1 MTKKEKRTVT
11 ITVFAFI
18 CFLGILLFS
27 SSLTMTFERNHF
39 LSVHTLLEF
48 FSITV
53 AMAIAFQG
61 WISFPQALSR
71 RRLRIATTFLTVA
84 FLDLLHTLTYKQMP
98 GIIVADSSVQL
109 STSFWLAA
117 RMTQAIFLLLA
128 FLLPDGPIH
137 EKDKFLAFFVP
148 FLYIGL
154 VSVGI
159 VHAADSLPPLVIE
172 GVGTTPFKN
181 GIEYII
187 TTLHVI
193 TIVLL
198 IRHYKEKRLAPT
210 LDVTAG
216 FVFLFLS
223 ELIFTLYRNVYD
235 VLNIFGHIYKV
246 IGFSYF
252 LRGLYLA
259 SFKEPFQARERAEQA
274 LAKSREQLRK
284 QALFDELTNLPNRR
298 YFIDTLRERLE
309 IAKVKNETVALFF
322 LDLDN
327 FKNINDSLGHAAGDL
342 LLQSVAK
349 RLTHLHDHFVARLG
363 GDEFAVIVVD
373 VPSFEQVAQQ
383 MIHILGEPFYVR
395 QKELFITT
403 SLGISIYPTH
413 GEDEMTLI
421 QHADMAM
428 YEAKK
433 KGKNQWAMYDP
444 TFEKERMR
452 KSLIRQRLHV
462 ALEQRAISVYYQP
475 IIDMKQNRLV
485 GIEALA
491 RWKDEKLGFIPPD
504 EFISIAEE
512 DGFIIPLG
520 EYIFQTAVLD
530 LKRLH
535 EQGMSH
541 IYVSIN
547 LSLRQLKNE
556 QFFSFVQQLLEQ
568 TCLQPQY
575 IELEITENVA
585 LSDEKQ
591 VIETIRALK
600 QIGIRI
606 AIDDFG
612 SGYSSIAYLRHI
624 SVDTLKIDKSF
635 IFEVITNEHTAK
647 LTEAIIALAHRLQL
661 HIVAEGVETDRHV
674 SFLQS
679 THCDKAQGYLFSPP
693 VPFEQ
698 VVKQLQTAHIR

>member
-128 FLLPDGPIH
+128 FLLPDGPIQ
-137 EKDKFLAFFVP
+137 EKEKFLAFFVP

-193 TIVLL
+193 TIVVL
-198 IRHYKEKRLAPT
+198 IGQYKEKRLAPT
-210 LDVTAG
+210 LDVIAG

-342 LLQSVAK
+342 LLQLVAK
-349 RLTHLHDHFVARLG
+349 RLSHLHDHFVARLG
-363 GDEFAVIVVD
+363 GDEFAVIVSD
-373 VPSFEQVAQQ
+373 VPSLEQVAQQ
-383 MIHILGEPFYVR
+383 MIDILGEPFFVR

-491 RWKDEKLGFIPPD
+491 RWKDEELGFVPPD

>member
-1 MTKKEKRTVT
+1 MTKKERRTLIVSAVA
-11 ITVFAFI
+11 II
-18 CFLGILLFS
+18 CFLTILLLR
-27 SSLTMTFERNHF
+27 SSLSLTFEQNHF
-39 LSVHTLLEF
+39 LSIHTLLEF

-71 RRLRIATTFLTVA
+71 RRLRIATTFLAVGC
-84 FLDLLHTLTYKQMP
+84 LDLLHALTYKQMP

-109 STSFWLAA
+109 TTSFWLAA
-117 RMTQAIFLLLA
+117 RLTQAIFLLLA
-128 FLLPDGPIH
+128 FLLPDGPIQ
-137 EKDKFLAFFVP
+137 EKEKFLAFVAP
-148 FLYIGL
+148 LLYVGL
-154 VSVGI
+154 LSAGI
-159 VHAADSLPPLVIE
+159 VHVAESLPPLVIE
-172 GVGTTPFKN
+172 GVGTTAFKN
-181 GIEYII
+181 SVEYVV
-187 TTLHVI
+187 TTLHII
-193 TIVLL
+193 TIIVLV
-198 IRHYKEKRLAPT
+198 RHHKEKRLAPT
-210 LDVTAG
+210 LDVIVG
-216 FVFLFLS
+216 LVFLFLS

-235 VLNIFGHIYKV
+235 VLNVFGHAYKV

-259 SFKEPFQARERAEQA
+259 TFKEPFQARERAEQA

-298 YFIDTLRERLE
+298 YFIDTLRQRLE
-309 IAKVKNETVALFF
+309 IAKQKNETVALFF

-363 GDEFAVIVVD
+363 GDEFAMIISD

-383 MIHILGEPFYVR
+383 IIHTLGEPFFIR

-403 SLGISIYPTH
+403 SLGMSLYPTH

-444 TFEKERMR
+444 TFEQERVR

-475 IIDMKQNRLV
+475 IIDMKQNELV
-485 GIEALA
+485 GMEALA
-491 RWKDEKLGFIPPD
+491 RWKDTELGFVPPN

-512 DGFIIPLG
+512 DGFIISLG
-520 EYIFQTAVLD
+520 EYIFQTAVFD

-556 QFFSFVQQLLEQ
+556 QFLPFVQQLLEQ

-575 IELEITENVA
+575 IELEITENIA

-600 QIGIRI
+600 QMGVRI

-661 HIVAEGVETDRHV
+661 HIVAEGVETDQHV

-698 VVKQLQTAHIR
+698 MIKQLQTTSI

>member
-1 MTKKEKRTVT
+1 MTKKEKWTMIVSILAT
-11 ITVFAFI
+11 I
-18 CFLGILLFS
+18 CFIAILLFRP
-27 SSLTMTFERNHF
+27 SLTITFEQNHF
-39 LSVHTLLEF
+39 LSLHTILEF

-71 RRLRIATTFLTVA
+71 RRLRIATTFLAVG

-98 GIIVADSSVQL
+98 GIVFADSSVQL
-109 STSFWLAA
+109 ATSFWLAA

-128 FLLPDGPIH
+128 FWLPDGPIQ
-137 EKDKFLAFFVP
+137 EKEKVLGFVVP

-154 VSVGI
+154 VSVLI
-159 VHAADSLPPLVIE
+159 VQAADSLPPLVIQ
-172 GVGTTPFKN
+172 GVGTTPLKN
-181 GIEYII
+181 GIEYVI
-187 TTLHVI
+187 TSLHVM
-193 TIVLL
+193 TIILL

-210 LDVTAG
+210 LDVIAG

-223 ELIFTLYRNVYD
+223 ELIFTLYQNVYD
-235 VLNIFGHIYKV
+235 VLNIFGHVYKV

-259 SFKEPFQARERAEQA
+259 SFKEPFQAKERAEQA
-274 LAKSREQLRK
+274 LAKSKEQLKK

-298 YFIDTLRERLE
+298 YFIDALRQRLN
-309 IAKVKNETVALFF
+309 IAREKKENVSLFF

-342 LLQSVAK
+342 LLQAVAR
-349 RLTHLHDHFVARLG
+349 RLNHLHDHFVARLG
-363 GDEFAVIVVD
+363 GDEFAIIVPD

-383 MIHILGEPFYVR
+383 IIDILGEPFFIR

-403 SLGISIYPTH
+403 SLGISIWPIH

-444 TFEKERMR
+444 IFERERIR
-452 KSLIRQRLHV
+452 KSLIRQRLHI
-462 ALEQRAISVYYQP
+462 ALEQRTISVHYQP
-475 IIDMKQNRLV
+475 IIDMKRNELV
-485 GIEALA
+485 GMEALA
-491 RWKDEKLGFIPPD
+491 RWTDEELGFVPPN

-520 EYIFQTAVLD
+520 EYIFETAVCD

-535 EQGMSH
+535 EQGMNH
-541 IYVSIN
+541 VYVSIN
-547 LSLRQLKNE
+547 LSLRQLKSE
-556 QFFSFVQQLLEQ
+556 QFLCFVQQLLEK
-568 TCLQPQY
+568 TSLQPHH
-575 IELEITENVA
+575 IELEITENIA

-591 VIETIRALK
+591 VIETIQALK
-600 QIGIRI
+600 QMGIRI

-635 IFEVITNEHTAK
+635 IFEVVTNEHTAK
-647 LTEAIIALAHRLQL
+647 LTEAIIALAHQLQL
-661 HIVAEGVETDRHV
+661 HIVAEGVETEQHV

-698 VVKQLQTAHIR
+698 VVKQLQTAHI

>member
-1 MTKKEKRTVT
+1 MTKKEKRTIMVS
-11 ITVFAFI
+11 VLAVI
-18 CFLGILLFS
+18 CFLTILLFR
-27 SSLTMTFERNHF
+27 SSLAMTFERNHF
-39 LSVHTLLEF
+39 LSLHTLLEF

-71 RRLRIATTFLTVA
+71 RRLRIATTFLAVG

-98 GIIVADSSVQL
+98 GIVFADSSVQL
-109 STSFWLAA
+109 TASFWLAA
-117 RMTQAIFLLLA
+117 RLTQAIFLLLA
-128 FLLPDGPIH
+128 FLLPDGPIQ
-137 EKDKFLAFFVP
+137 EKEKFLAFVVP
-148 FLYIGL
+148 LLYVGL
-154 VSVGI
+154 LSAGI
-159 VHAADSLPPLVIE
+159 VHVADSLPPLVIE
-172 GVGTTPFKN
+172 GAGTTSLKN
-181 GIEYII
+181 GVEYII
-187 TTLHVI
+187 TTLHII
-193 TIVLL
+193 TIGVL
-198 IRHYKEKRLAPT
+198 IHHYKEKRLAPT
-210 LDVTAG
+210 LDVIVG
-216 FVFLFLS
+216 LVFLFLS

-235 VLNIFGHIYKV
+235 VLNVLGHIYKV
-246 IGFSYF
+246 VGFTYF

-259 SFKEPFQARERAEQA
+259 TFKEPFQARERAEQA
-274 LAKSREQLRK
+274 LAKSQEQLRK

-309 IAKVKNETVALFF
+309 IAKQKNETVGLFF

-342 LLQSVAK
+342 LLQLVAK
-349 RLTHLHDHFVARLG
+349 RLSHLHDHFVARLG
-363 GDEFAVIVVD
+363 GDEFAMIVPD

-383 MIHILGEPFYVR
+383 MIDILGEPFFIR

-444 TFEKERMR
+444 AFEQERIR
-452 KSLIRQRLHV
+452 KSLIRQRLHA
-462 ALEQRAISVYYQP
+462 ALEQCAISVYYQP
-475 IIDMKQNRLV
+475 IIDVKRNELV
-485 GIEALA
+485 GMEALA
-491 RWKDEKLGFIPPD
+491 RWKDTELGFVPPH
-504 EFISIAEE
+504 EFIHIAEE

-520 EYIFQTAVLD
+520 EYIFQTAVSH
-530 LKRLH
+530 LKQLH

-541 IYVSIN
+541 VYVSIN

-556 QFFSFVQQLLEQ
+556 QFLSFVQQLLKQ

-575 IELEITENVA
+575 IELEITENIA

-591 VIETIRALK
+591 VIETIQALK
-600 QIGIRI
+600 QMGIRI

-661 HIVAEGVETDRHV
+661 HIVAEGVETDQHV

-698 VVKQLQTAHIR
+698 MIKQLQTT

>member
-1 MTKKEKRTVT
+1 MTKKEKWSIMV
-11 ITVFAFI
+11 ISLAFI
-18 CFLGILLFS
+18 CFIAILLFS
-27 SSLTMTFERNHF
+27 SALTMTFKQNHF
-39 LSVHTLLEF
+39 LSLHTLLEF

-71 RRLRIATTFLTVA
+71 RRLRIATTFLAVGC
-84 FLDLLHTLTYKQMP
+84 LDLLHALTYKEMP
-98 GIIVADSSVQL
+98 GIVFADSSVQL
-109 STSFWLAA
+109 ATSFWLAA
-117 RMTQAIFLLLA
+117 RLTQAIFLLLA
-128 FLLPDGPIH
+128 FLLPDGPIQQN
-137 EKDKFLAFFVP
+137 EKLLGFFVP
-148 FLYIGL
+148 LLY
-154 VSVGI
+154 VGI
-159 VHAADSLPPLVIE
+159 LSMSIVHFADSLPPLVVE
-172 GVGTTPFKN
+172 GLGTTPLKN
-181 GIEYII
+181 GVEYVV
-187 TTLHVI
+187 TTLHII

-210 LDVTAG
+210 LDVIIG

-223 ELIFTLYRNVYD
+223 ELIFTLYRHVYD
-235 VLNIFGHIYKV
+235 VLNVFGHVYKV

-298 YFIDTLRERLE
+298 YFIDTLREHLK
-309 IAKVKNETVALFF
+309 IAKEKNETVALFF

-342 LLQSVAK
+342 LLQLVAK
-349 RLTHLHDHFVARLG
+349 RLSHLHDHFVARLG
-363 GDEFAVIVVD
+363 GDEFAVIVAD

-383 MIHILGEPFYVR
+383 MIDILGEPFFIR

-403 SLGISIYPTH
+403 SLGVSVYPTD

-444 TFEKERMR
+444 TFEQERIR

-462 ALEQRAISVYYQP
+462 ALEQRAIAVYYQP
-475 IIDMKQNRLV
+475 IIDMKKNQLV
-485 GIEALA
+485 GMEALA
-491 RWKDEKLGFIPPD
+491 RWNDEELGFVPPN

-520 EYIFQTAVLD
+520 EYIFQTAVFD

-535 EQGMSH
+535 EQGMTH
-541 IYVSIN
+541 VYVSIN

-556 QFFSFVQQLLEQ
+556 QFLSFVQQLLEK
-568 TCLQPQY
+568 TSLQPNH
-575 IELEITENVA
+575 IELEITENIA

-591 VIETIRALK
+591 VIETIHALK
-600 QIGIRI
+600 QMGIRI

-612 SGYSSIAYLRHI
+612 SGYSSIGYLRHI

-647 LTEAIIALAHRLQL
+647 LTEAIIALAHRLHL
-661 HIVAEGVETDRHV
+661 HIVAEGVETDQHV

-679 THCDKAQGYLFSPP
+679 THCDKVQGYFFSPP
-693 VPFEQ
+693 VPFEK
-698 VVKQLQTAHIR
+698 VVKQVQIAHIQ

>member
-1 MTKKEKRTVT
+1 MTKKEKRT
-11 ITVFAFI
+11 ITVSVLAVI
-18 CFLGILLFS
+18 CFLTILLFR
-27 SSLTMTFERNHF
+27 SSLAMTFERNHF
-39 LSVHTLLEF
+39 LSIHTLLEF

-71 RRLRIATTFLTVA
+71 RRLRIATTFLAVG

-109 STSFWLAA
+109 ATSFWLAG

-128 FLLPDGPIH
+128 FLLPDGPIQKG
-137 EKDKFLAFFVP
+137 EKLLGFFVP
-148 FLYIGL
+148 LLYVGL
-154 VSVGI
+154 VSMSI
-159 VHAADSLPPLVIE
+159 VHFADSLPPLVIE
-172 GVGTTPFKN
+172 GLGTTPLKN
-181 GIEYII
+181 GLEYVI
-187 TTLHVI
+187 TTLHII

-210 LDVTAG
+210 LDVIAG

-235 VLNIFGHIYKV
+235 VLNVFGHIYKV

-298 YFIDTLRERLE
+298 YFIDTLRERLK
-309 IAKVKNETVALFF
+309 IAKEKNETVALFF

-342 LLQSVAK
+342 LLQLVAK

-363 GDEFAVIVVD
+363 GDEFAMIVSD

-383 MIHILGEPFYVR
+383 IIHTLGEPFFIR

-403 SLGISIYPTH
+403 SLGVSLYPTH

-444 TFEKERMR
+444 TFEKERIR

-462 ALEQRAISVYYQP
+462 ALEQRAISIYYQP
-475 IIDMKQNRLV
+475 IIDMKQNELV
-485 GIEALA
+485 GMEALA
-491 RWKDEKLGFIPPD
+491 RWKDTELGFVPPN

-512 DGFIIPLG
+512 DGFIISLG
-520 EYIFQTAVLD
+520 EYIFQTAVFD

-556 QFFSFVQQLLEQ
+556 QFLSFVQQLLEQ

-575 IELEITENVA
+575 IELEITENIA

-600 QIGIRI
+600 QMGVRI

-661 HIVAEGVETDRHV
+661 HIVAEGVETDQHV

-698 VVKQLQTAHIR
+698 MIKQLQTT

>member
-1 MTKKEKRTVT
+1 MTKKERRTLIVSA
-11 ITVFAFI
+11 VAVI
-18 CFLGILLFS
+18 CFLTILLLR
-27 SSLTMTFERNHF
+27 SSLSLTFERNHF
-39 LSVHTLLEF
+39 LSIHTLLEF

-71 RRLRIATTFLTVA
+71 RRLRIATTFLSVG

-98 GIIVADSSVQL
+98 GIVFADSSVQL
-109 STSFWLAA
+109 TTSFWLAA
-117 RMTQAIFLLLA
+117 RLTQAIFLLLA
-128 FLLPDGPIH
+128 FLLPDGPIQ
-137 EKDKFLAFFVP
+137 EKEKFLAFVVP
-148 FLYIGL
+148 LLYVGL
-154 VSVGI
+154 LSAGI
-159 VHAADSLPPLVIE
+159 VHVADSLPPLVIE
-172 GVGTTPFKN
+172 GAGTTSLKN
-181 GIEYII
+181 GVEYII
-187 TTLHVI
+187 TTLHII
-193 TIVLL
+193 TIGVL
-198 IRHYKEKRLAPT
+198 IHHYKEKRLAPT
-210 LDVTAG
+210 LDVIVG
-216 FVFLFLS
+216 LVFLFLS

-235 VLNIFGHIYKV
+235 VLNVLGHIYKV
-246 IGFSYF
+246 VGFTYF

-259 SFKEPFQARERAEQA
+259 TFKEPFQARERAEQA
-274 LAKSREQLRK
+274 LAKSQEQLRK

-298 YFIDTLRERLE
+298 YFIDTLRQRLE
-309 IAKVKNETVALFF
+309 IAKQKNETVGLFF

-327 FKNINDSLGHAAGDL
+327 FKNINDSLGHAAGDV

-363 GDEFAVIVVD
+363 GDEFAMIVSD

-383 MIHILGEPFYVR
+383 MIDILGEPFFIR

-444 TFEKERMR
+444 AFEQERIR
-452 KSLIRQRLHV
+452 KSLIRQRLHA

-475 IIDMKQNRLV
+475 IIDMKQNELV
-485 GIEALA
+485 GMEALA
-491 RWKDEKLGFIPPD
+491 RWKDPELGFVPPH
-504 EFISIAEE
+504 EFIRIAEE

-520 EYIFQTAVLD
+520 EYIFQTAVSH
-530 LKRLH
+530 LKQLH

-541 IYVSIN
+541 VYVSIN

-556 QFFSFVQQLLEQ
+556 QFLSFVQQLLEQ

-575 IELEITENVA
+575 IELEITENIA

-591 VIETIRALK
+591 VIETIQALK
-600 QIGIRI
+600 QMGIRI

-661 HIVAEGVETDRHV
+661 HIVAEGVETDQHV

-698 VVKQLQTAHIR
+698 MIKQLQTTHTK

>member
-11 ITVFAFI
+11 ITVFAFM
-18 CFLGILLFS
+18 CFLCILLFS

-71 RRLRIATTFLTVA
+71 RRLRIATTFLAVA
-84 FLDLLHTLTYKQMP
+84 FLDLLHALTYKQMP

-109 STSFWLAA
+109 ATSFWLAA

-128 FLLPDGPIH
+128 FLLPDGPIQKG
-137 EKDKFLAFFVP
+137 EKLLGFFVP
-148 FLYIGL
+148 LLYMGF
-154 VSVGI
+154 VSMGI
-159 VHAADSLPPLVIE
+159 VYVADSLPPLVIE
-172 GVGTTPFKN
+172 GVGTTPLKN

-187 TTLHVI
+187 TTLHLI
-193 TIVLL
+193 TIGVL
-198 IRHYKEKRLAPT
+198 IRHYKEKRLVPT
-210 LDVTAG
+210 LDVIVG

-235 VLNIFGHIYKV
+235 VINIFGHIYKV

-252 LRGLYLA
+252 LRGIYLA
-259 SFKEPFQARERAEQA
+259 SFKEPFQARELAEQA

-309 IAKVKNETVALFF
+309 IARAKNETVALFF

-342 LLQSVAK
+342 LLQLVAK
-349 RLTHLHDHFVARLG
+349 RLSHLHDHFVARLG
-363 GDEFAVIVVD
+363 GDEFAVIVSD
-373 VPSFEQVAQQ
+373 VPSLEQVAQQ
-383 MIHILGEPFYVR
+383 MIDILGEPFFVR

-452 KSLIRQRLHV
+452 KSLIRQRLHA
-462 ALEQRAISVYYQP
+462 ALEQRSISVYYQP
-475 IIDMKQNRLV
+475 IVDIKQNRLV

-491 RWKDEKLGFIPPD
+491 RWKDEELGFVPPD

>member
-39 LSVHTLLEF
+39 LSIHTLLEF

-98 GIIVADSSVQL
+98 GIIVADSSIQL

-128 FLLPDGPIH
+128 FLLPDGPIQ
-137 EKDKFLAFFVP
+137 EKEKLLGFIAPL
-148 FLYIGL
+148 LYVGL
-154 VSVGI
+154 VSVSI
-159 VHAADSLPPLVIE
+159 VHIADALPPLVIE
-172 GVGTTPFKN
+172 GVGTTSFKN
-181 GIEYII
+181 GVEYII
-187 TTLHVI
+187 TILNMI

-198 IRHYKEKRLAPT
+198 IGHYKEKRLAPT
-210 LDVTAG
+210 LDVIAG

-363 GDEFAVIVVD
+363 GDEFAVIVSD
-373 VPSFEQVAQQ
+373 VPSLEQVAQQ
-383 MIHILGEPFYVR
+383 MIDILGEPFFIR

-462 ALEQRAISVYYQP
+462 ALEQRSISVYYQP

-491 RWKDEKLGFIPPD
+491 RWKDEELGFVPPH

-535 EQGMSH
+535 EQGTSH
-541 IYVSIN
+541 VYVSIN

-568 TCLQPQY
+568 TCLQPHY
-575 IELEITENVA
+575 IELEITENIA

-600 QIGIRI
+600 QMGIRI